1 MSDDAMKGWSL
12 MASAPKDGT
21 RILVV
26 TRAGEQGPADVD
38 VVRWTK
44 PGKATAEPCWVSTE
58 SSHDCAI
65 FYDDW
70 EVSFWMPLPESIPP
84 VRGPGLKPHLPPV
97 PRGDGEAG
105 GSGI

>member
-1 MSDDAMKGWSL
+1 MSDDPMKGWSL
-12 MASAPKDGT
+12 MTSAPKDGT

-38 VVRWTK
+38 VVRWMK
-44 PGKATAEPCWVSTE
+44 PGKATADACWVSTE

-70 EVSFWMPLPESIPP
+70 EVSYWMPLPDSIPP
-84 VRGPGLKPHLPPV
+84 VRAPGLKPHLP
-97 PRGDGEAG
+97 GLTKGSDEAG

>member
-1 MSDDAMKGWSL
+1 MRDDPMKGWSL

-21 RILVV
+21 RVLVV

-44 PGKATAEPCWVSTE
+44 PGKATAEACWVSTE

-70 EVSFWMPLPESIPP
+70 EVSYWMPLPDSIPP
-84 VRGPGLKPHLPPV
+84 VRAPGLEPHLPDV
-97 PRGDGEAG
+97 TVDGDEAG

>member
-1 MSDDAMKGWSL
+1 MDGDGMKGWSV

-38 VVRWTK
+38 V
-44 PGKATAEPCWVSTE
+44 
-58 SSHDCAI
+58 CAI

-70 EVSFWMPLPESIPP
+70 EVSFWMPLPTSIPP

-97 PRGDGEAG
+97 PRDDEEAG

>member
-1 MSDDAMKGWSL
+1 MNDDAMKGWGL

-38 VVRWTK
+38 VVRWTT

-84 VRGPGLKPHLPPV
+84 VRGRGLTPPRPPAPPHA
-97 PRGDGEAG
+97 GEGG